1 MRKKILLIDNHDSFT
16 YNLAELLRNNGKISF
31 NIVTVEMIP
40 QVLVPGYDGIIFSP
54 GPGLPEE
61 HPVMFEIL
69 EHYSQIK
76 SILGICLGL
85 QAIAVNFGGSLFN
98 FDKVVHGQ
106 ARKIRIIKP
115 ETTLFKG
122 FPVEFEAGLYHS
134 WAMSTDNFPD
144 CLDTTAISEDGII
157 MAISHKTFDVCG
169 VQFHPESIM
178 TPLGQRLVNNWIAH

>member
-1 MRKKILLIDNHDSFT
+1 MIDNHDSFT

-31 NIVTVEMIP
+31 NIITAEMLPQVTVSD
-40 QVLVPGYDGIIFSP
+40 YDGIIFSP

-69 EHYSQIK
+69 EHYKQLK

-85 QAIAVNFGGSLFN
+85 QAMAVHFGGRLFN
-98 FDKVVHGQ
+98 FEKVVHGHVK
-106 ARKIRIIKP
+106 KIRIIKP
-115 ETTLFKG
+115 EPKLFKG

-134 WAMSTDNFPD
+134 WAMSKDNFPD
-144 CLDTTAISEDGII
+144 CLDNIAISENDII
-157 MAISHKTFDVCG
+157 MAITHKTFDVCG

-178 TPLGQRLVNNWIAH
+178 TPLGQRLINNWIAY

>member
-16 YNLAELLRNNGKISF
+16 YNLAGLLRNNRKISF
-31 NIVTVEMIP
+31 NIVTAEMLP
-40 QVLVPGYDGIIFSP
+40 QVSVPGYDGIIFSP

-69 EHYSQIK
+69 EHYSQTK

-85 QAIAVNFGGSLFN
+85 QAIAVHFGGELFN

-106 ARKIRIIKP
+106 VKKIRIINP
-115 ETTLFKG
+115 EPKLFKA
-122 FPVEFEAGLYHS
+122 FPAEFEAGLYHS
-134 WAMSTDNFPD
+134 WAVSKDNFPD
-144 CLDTTAISEDGII
+144 CLDIIAISKDNVI
-157 MAISHKTFDVCG
+157 MAITHKTFDVCG

-178 TPLGQRLVNNWIAH
+178 TPLGQNIVDNWIAH